1 MIKRSAAKGSAMEDC
16 IFCKIVNKD
25 IPSELIYEDEQ
36 IIAFNDINAQAPI
49 HILIIPKEHFASL
62 NDIPEEKKD
71 VLSHILLT
79 ARQIARNI
87 GIDEK
92 GYRIVLNTA
101 RDSGQEVFH
110 IHFHLLGGRRM
121 TWPPG

>member
-1 MIKRSAAKGSAMEDC
+1 MDDCLFCAIAAKRIPA
-16 IFCKIVNKD
+16 KIV
-25 IPSELIYEDEQ
+25 YEDDRCL
-36 IIAFNDINAQAPI
+36 AFDDIRPQAPT
-49 HILIIPKEHFASL
+49 HTLIIPKEHYASL
-62 NDIPEEKKD
+62 NDVPENRAD
-71 VLSHILLT
+71 LLAAILLA
-79 ARQIARNI
+79 ARRIAADK
-87 GIDEK
+87 GVASS

>member
-1 MIKRSAAKGSAMEDC
+1 MENC
-16 IFCKIVNKD
+16 IFCKIVNKE
-25 IPSELIYEDEQ
+25 IPSELIFEDDQ
-36 IIAFNDINAQAPI
+36 IIAFNDINPQAPV
-49 HILIIPKEHFASL
+49 HILIIPKEHFVSL

-71 VLSHILLT
+71 VLNHILLR

-87 GIDEK
+87 GIDEQ
-92 GYRIVLNTA
+92 GYRIVLNTG

-110 IHFHLLGGRRM
+110 IHFHLFGGRRM

>member
-1 MIKRSAAKGSAMEDC
+1 MEDC

-25 IPSELIYEDEQ
+25 IPAELIFEDAQ
-36 IIAFNDINAQAPI
+36 IVAFNDINPQAPI

-62 NDIPEEKKD
+62 NDIPDEKKEL
-71 VLSHILLT
+71 LSHILLR
-79 ARQIARNI
+79 ARQIAQNI
-87 GIDEK
+87 GIKEK

>member
-1 MIKRSAAKGSAMEDC
+1 MEDC

-25 IPSELIYEDEQ
+25 IPSELIFEDEQ
-36 IIAFNDINAQAPI
+36 IVAFNDINPQAPI

-62 NDIPEEKKD
+62 NDIPDEKKEL
-71 VLSHILLT
+71 LSHILLR
-79 ARQIARNI
+79 ARQIAQNI
-87 GIDEK
+87 GIKEK